1 MIDMLSWSTFQWIR
15 AAPHALL
22 SELSRFIHWISM
34 TTKRKTRSW
43 IPNGILSPTC
53 QWYFIYSKFF
63 SIEIKLFFDRF
74 YLLKRQLLH
83 SVLYSAAVPSSKLRV
98 PVITLQY
105 LVIIRSAVTFTHLS
119 SSACLTFFG
128 LINFVIFHDR
138 VKLQTNYLQYKR
150 KRAKYTKSAHTSNFQ
165 QKLSISTWCLPCQPV
180 RANMFGPKK
189 KI

>member
-1 MIDMLSWSTFQWIR
+1 MLCCRSSR
-15 AAPHALL
+15 ASFTEFRWRRKEKHVPEFPMVFYLL
-22 SELSRFIHWISM
+22 HV
-34 TTKRKTRSW
+34 
-43 IPNGILSPTC
+43 NGILS
-53 QWYFIYSKFF
+53 IASFF